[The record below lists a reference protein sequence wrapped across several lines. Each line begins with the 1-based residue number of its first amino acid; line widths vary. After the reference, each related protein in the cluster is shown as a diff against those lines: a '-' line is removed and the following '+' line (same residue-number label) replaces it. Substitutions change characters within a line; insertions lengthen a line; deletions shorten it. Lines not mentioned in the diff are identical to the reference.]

1 MEIIKDSGDRREFES
16 GAVRDMSTPDN
27 PKGRCDLMPLEV
39 VRVLLGNDSIMYYL
53 NEFLKTNNTHN
64 LYSALIEFAAQEY
77 DGKVETMLLEV
88 AIHYELGSRKYGPD
102 NWRRSIPTWSYIDSS
117 CRHYIK
123 LLRADDDE
131 RHDRAFVWNLMC
143 CIWEVD
149 HHAKNSNIL

>member
-1 MEIIKDSGDRREFES
+1 MILDSGTRRTFDS

-53 NEFLKTNNTHN
+53 AEFLKSNNTQN

-77 DGKVETMLLEV
+77 GGSEETMLLEV

-102 NWRRSIPTWSYIDSS
+102 NWRRSIPTWSYIDSA

-123 LLRADDDE
+123 HLRGDDDE
-131 RHDRAFVWNLMC
+131 FHNRSFVWNLMC

-149 HHAKNSNIL
+149 YHNKEED